1 MDALVLLGSF
11 AVLMILGVPVAYALG
26 AAAIIGAWW
35 IDIPIDAVMI
45 QIAAGVNKFS
55 LLAIRSSCWLAPSW
69 PRRHVA
75 AAGELRQRA
84 GRLHPRRFV
93 AGEYPGVNL
102 LRRHLRLVG
111 GGHRLDRIGID
122 PRDGKRKATRVTSRP
137 PFRQRLRANHPH
149 SAQSI
154 TP

>member
-55 LLAIRSSCWLAPSW
+55 LLAIPFFVLAGAILLWAARAAAWSVLGLSSPSSAA
-69 PRRHVA
+69 PRR
-75 AAGELRQRA
+75 RC
-84 GRLHPRRFV
+84 P
-93 AGEYPGVNL
+93 
-102 LRRHLRLVG
+102 
-111 GGHRLDRIGID
+111 
-122 PRDGKRKATRVTSRP
+122 
-137 PFRQRLRANHPH
+137 
-149 SAQSI
+149 
-154 TP
+154 